1 MEKKPSSTK
10 TNNNSNNNFL
20 SQIRPDE
27 NKITNHRFLALI
39 RRLLV
44 PVNSF
49 DFEGCVIANK
59 LDQMNY
65 ENSNNQNSNNNE
77 PYHDRNNNHKKQ
89 AYSSRIVNNNPD
101 TSSHRQQID
110 KDRQKIDLKKTLGA
124 EYKTDKSQFDKFKNS
139 VLPRL
144 TSIEKLILK
153 SLVNERL
160 DVDTYYDITRK
171 SILDKSVRRIINDRL
186 VYWVGF
192 WFGEFSKSNYK
203 TFWPK

>member
-1 MEKKPSSTK
+1 MLFRS
-10 TNNNSNNNFL
+10 
-20 SQIRPDE
+20 
-27 NKITNHRFLALI
+27 
-39 RRLLV
+39 
-44 PVNSF
+44 NSF

-59 LDQMNY
+59 LDQLND
-65 ENSNNQNSNNNE
+65 ENSNSEQ
-77 PYHDRNNNHKKQ
+77 YHDRNNNHKKQ
-89 AYSSRIVNNNPD
+89 AYSSRINNNPD

-110 KDRQKIDLKKTLGA
+110 HRKIDLKKTLGA
-124 EYKTDKSQFDKFKNS
+124 DYKTDKSQFDKFKNS

-186 VYWVGF
+186 IYWRGVLVWGI
-192 WFGEFSKSNYK
+192 
-203 TFWPK
+203 